1 MQLNKN
7 SQTKNQMFRNRKF
20 YFHINTRTK
29 DDTNFEPPMDL
40 AFELCID
47 KLHQAHQICDV
58 DINGFVLMNN
68 HYHLIINCSFEEL
81 SEFMQIFKLSFL
93 DEFHYE
99 VIRSK
104 KYLHNAYRYIYQ
116 NPIRA
121 GLSKRVQDYPYS
133 LIYKL
138 YHFERIPFPVID
150 KFGIVD
156 DYKLYWMN
164 QEIK

>member
-1 MQLNKN
+1 MQLNKSLQMN
-7 SQTKNQMFRNRKF
+7 NQTFTKSKY
-20 YFHINTRTK
+20 YFHINTRTR
-29 DDTNFEPPMDL
+29 DDANFEPPMEL

-47 KLHQAHQICDV
+47 KLHQAHLVCEV

-68 HYHLIINCSFEEL
+68 HYHLIINCTYEEL
-81 SEFMQIFKLSFL
+81 SEFMQLFKLSFL
-93 DEFHYE
+93 DQFHYD

-104 KYLHNAYRYIYQ
+104 KYLYNAYRYIYQ

-121 GLSKRVQDYPYS
+121 GLTKRIQDYPYS

-138 YHFERIPFPVID
+138 YHLENIPFPVID

-156 DYKLYWMN
+156 EYKLFWMN
-164 QEIK
+164 QSL